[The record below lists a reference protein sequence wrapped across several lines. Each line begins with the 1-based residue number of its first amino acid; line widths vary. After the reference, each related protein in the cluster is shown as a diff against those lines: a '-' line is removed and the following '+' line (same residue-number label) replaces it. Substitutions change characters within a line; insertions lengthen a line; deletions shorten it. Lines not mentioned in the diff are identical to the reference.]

1 MTTKA
6 CWGWFTSRKTALNV
20 GHTGVML
27 RATGA
32 KADLRQ
38 SSPYE
43 IYSRLS
49 FQSPIG
55 IFGDSYD
62 RYLLRVDEMFQSI
75 SIIQQAINQI
85 PTGPHKNSSNKITA
99 PLRRK
104 IISDMES
111 LIHHF
116 KFYSE
121 GIKIGAHESYT
132 AIESPKGEFGVFLAA
147 NGGNKPERC
156 KIRPAG
162 FYHLSTL
169 SFMSTNHFLADVTTI
184 IGTQD
189 IVFGEIDR

>member
-1 MTTKA
+1 M
-6 CWGWFTSRKTALNV
+6 GSLSRRSAINV

-27 RATGA
+27 RATGV
-32 KADLRQ
+32 KSDLRQ

-43 IYSRLS
+43 VYRKFA

-55 IFGDSYD
+55 VFGDSYD

-75 SIIQQAINQI
+75 AIIQQAINAI
-85 PTGPHKNSSNKITA
+85 PTGPHRSTNQKFAS

-104 IISDMES
+104 IVKDMES

-132 AIESPKGEFGVFLAA
+132 AVESPKGEFGVFLAA
-147 NGGNKPERC
+147 SGSKYPERC

>member
-1 MTTKA
+1 
-6 CWGWFTSRKTALNV
+6 
-20 GHTGVML
+20 ML

-43 IYSRLS
+43 VYDRLA

-75 SIIQQAINQI
+75 SIIQQAIQSI
-85 PTGPHKNSSNKITA
+85 PTGPHKNFSQKFSA

-104 IISDMES
+104 MIKDMES

-121 GIKIGAHESYT
+121 GVKLNKHEGYT
-132 AIESPKGEFGVFLAA
+132 AIESPKGEFGVYLASNRA
-147 NGGNKPERC
+147 KMPERC